1 MTHSAAFARKWDTM
15 IHSLPFLRDI
25 TEKKTEYYE
34 EKQNQLKRAGNEERM
49 ASIFW
54 AIVEYMES
62 NSVSTHIVKCRTPLQ
77 NDSPYKCHTTQPRQ
91 TPVCVNVG
99 KCMLSTILTPFTFKL
114 HLPLLNTVNIL
125 RFSQLKT
132 ALTLQFKRK
141 CISFSNNK
149 CSVRINWK
157 NRFFQ

>member
-62 NSVSTHIVKCRTPLQ
+62 NSVSTHIVKCRTPLAKWFFLQ
-77 NDSPYKCHTTQPRQ
+77 MSYHTTTTNTCVCECGQVYAKHYSNTLHIQ
-91 TPVCVNVG
+91 ITFTPAQRCEHPQV
-99 KCMLSTILTPFTFKL
+99 FT
-114 HLPLLNTVNIL
+114 V
-125 RFSQLKT
+125 
-132 ALTLQFKRK
+132 
-141 CISFSNNK
+141 
-149 CSVRINWK
+149 K
-157 NRFFQ
+157 NCTDCAVQKKMHFFQ